1 MIADWQY
8 GRVLS
13 SSLNVRKALSLS
25 ASRGDGVWPLNRI
38 ALIKPSIAGWYE
50 TLYRGESAFVKAEF
64 VQLLP
69 DPVPESIVERMFFM
83 SVPELGR
90 DKSIY
95 FNGYNG
101 KWCHRFA
108 DWLPMH
114 AGMPQDRVPDVG
126 GCGWGIVWF
135 VKNCRFYFRREA
147 HKRRM
152 IRAYPEI
159 RSITPTALTPE
170 EEAYQPVP
178 GDYIYFRW
186 SSAEPSVNVSHV
198 GIVRDVDEPA
208 LTTFEGNVGKKV
220 VSREFM
226 LDDSRIVGFGHP
238 DYPMAA

>member
-1 MIADWQY
+1 M
-8 GRVLS
+8 LS

-25 ASRGDGVWPLNRI
+25 ASRWDGVWPINRI

-50 TLYRGESAFVKAEF
+50 TLYRGEPAFVKAEF

-69 DPVPESIVERMFFM
+69 ERVPESIVKRMFFM

-90 DKSIY
+90 DKSFY

-114 AGMPQDRVPDVG
+114 AGMPKDRIPNQG
-126 GCGWGIVWF
+126 NCGWGIVWF
-135 VKNCRFYFRREA
+135 VRNNRFYFKSKA

-152 IRAYPEI
+152 IRGYPEI
-159 RSITPTALTPE
+159 RSIIPSFLTHD
-170 EEAYQPVP
+170 EEAYKPVP

-186 SSAEPSVNVSHV
+186 GGADPSVNVSHV
-198 GIVRDVDEPA
+198 GIVRSVDDTF

-226 LDDSRIVGFGHP
+226 LDDNRIVGFGHP